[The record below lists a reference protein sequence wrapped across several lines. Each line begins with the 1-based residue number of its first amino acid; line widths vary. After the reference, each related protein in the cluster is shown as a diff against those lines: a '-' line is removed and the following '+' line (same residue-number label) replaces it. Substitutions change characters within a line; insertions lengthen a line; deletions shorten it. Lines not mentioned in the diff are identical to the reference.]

1 MNINFQKKTK
11 RLVLRPYKIS
21 DYNLWR
27 ETFLNL
33 GKPKNRWDKGARA
46 KEVLTMAKFR
56 KILTTQKKNRDKDYF
71 YDLIAFDKKTGAIV
85 GFASLMEVS
94 RGVFQNAYLGYGV
107 LSTHWGEGYGKEMVQ
122 EILKIGFKDL
132 KIHRIEAGIEPKN
145 KRSLALAKSVGLRRE
160 GLSKRRLFL
169 NSEWLDMNIYAM
181 TADELGFKGHTGKPI
196 QNRR

>member
-1 MNINFQKKTK
+1 
-11 RLVLRPYKIS
+11 
-21 DYNLWR
+21 
-27 ETFLNL
+27 
-33 GKPKNRWDKGARA
+33 
-46 KEVLTMAKFR
+46 
-56 KILTTQKKNRDKDYF
+56 
-71 YDLIAFDKKTGAIV
+71 
-85 GFASLMEVS
+85 MEVS
-94 RGVFQNAYLGYGV
+94 RGIFQNAYLGYGI
-107 LSTHWGEGYGKEMVQ
+107 LNTYWGEGYGKEMVQ

-145 KRSLALAKSVGLRRE
+145 KRSLALAKSVGLRLE

>member
-1 MNINFQKKTK
+1 
-11 RLVLRPYKIS
+11 
-21 DYNLWR
+21 
-27 ETFLNL
+27 
-33 GKPKNRWDKGARA
+33 
-46 KEVLTMAKFR
+46 
-56 KILTTQKKNRDKDYF
+56 
-71 YDLIAFDKKTGAIV
+71 
-85 GFASLMEVS
+85 
-94 RGVFQNAYLGYGV
+94 
-107 LSTHWGEGYGKEMVQ
+107 MVQ

-132 KIHRIEAGIEPKN
+132 NIHRIEAGIEPKN